1 MIKILFF
8 DLKHVV
14 YYGHNLKKV
23 IPKGVTNV
31 YWKNNF
37 FSTYELLANV
47 RISKMCQP
55 LSRQLQSKIFF
66 MFRSISLYGFC
77 STYFSR
83 KLARY
88 RDLPSFREEQA
99 LSYGDPKP
107 RLTKYS
113 IQRQRKKKLEDLW
126 RLCSTA
132 YEYSQ
137 RFICWRRIF
146 PKIKRNSLRLRC
158 YHNKI
163 MSFSFPWAYFQKGH
177 AGIKLHTLL
186 NLRSN
191 IPSFARITRTQISDH
206 NILDELTLEPGAF
219 YIMDRGY
226 IDFSRLY
233 MLHLSLVYFVIRNRC
248 DIKWRRLYSRPVDKL
263 TGLRCDQTI
272 VFTGRYS
279 EKDYPEKIRRIC
291 FFDLENKSYLD
302 FLTNNFR
309 LSALT
314 IAQLYKCRWQVELF
328 FKWIKQHLRIK
339 KFYGI
344 SENAIKTQIWI
355 AISVYVLVAIVK
367 KHLKLKLNLYTIL
380 QVLSVTAFEKVPLV
394 ELFTDSNI
402 FKIDDKQLLFE
413 F

>member
-1 MIKILFF
+1 MYTGKIIFSQLMNFLPMYEF
-8 DLKHVV
+8 QKCVNR
-14 YYGHNLKKV
+14 YQGNYKV
-23 IPKGVTNV
+23 K
-31 YWKNNF
+31 
-37 FSTYELLANV
+37 
-47 RISKMCQP
+47 
-55 LSRQLQSKIFF
+55 
-66 MFRSISLYGFC
+66 
-77 STYFSR
+77 YFSC
-83 KLARY
+83 LDQFLCMAFAQ
-88 RDLPSFREEQA
+88 LTFRESLRDIEICLRSVKNKLYHMGIRSRVSRNT
-99 LSYGDPKP
+99 LSNANEKRNWRIYGDFAQLLMNIAKD
-107 RLTKYS
+107 LYAGEEFS
-113 IQRQRKKKLEDLW
+113 LKLNETVYALDATIIK
-126 RLCSTA
+126 LCL
-132 YEYSQ
+132 
-137 RFICWRRIF
+137 
-146 PKIKRNSLRLRC
+146 SL
-158 YHNKI
+158 
-163 MSFSFPWAYFQKGH
+163 FPWAYFQKGH